1 MPRAVLL
8 IVLLALAGT
17 VSAQSEV
24 PVRNHPRQV
33 FLLRNAGAGG
43 DRLVFLDLLTG
54 DQTELDA
61 AGDDY
66 TIVGGGVMYLDRT
79 TNRVMLANPD
89 GRSAE
94 HPFVQL
100 EGDARRID
108 WVIGGSKIAWTLTS
122 GAPTALVT
130 ATWVANL
137 DGSERRQV
145 FTDGPRESIRAYPVA
160 FDSAGTILYMDYQP
174 DIIGDITPFRQY
186 AGLFS
191 VDLTSGDV
199 TTLPGE
205 PGCFCGAGI
214 GAGRLVRLTLAAN
227 AAGFDVRLRDLE
239 RGSDRAVS
247 GLNLPEYTQ
256 GGDVLIAPDGRYAA
270 YALAQI
276 RGLGTPQQTLRTVI
290 AIVDLASGTQR
301 TLTQPADRLLRPIQ
315 WTEDNSALLL
325 VDPAQNVTLKASLSD
340 GSLDVV
346 ANAVYIGTLENP

>member
-1 MPRAVLL
+1 MPRTLL
-8 IVLLALAGT
+8 LVALLLLAGA

-24 PVRNHPRQV
+24 PARNHPRQV
-33 FLLRNAGAGG
+33 FLLRNAGTGG

-54 DQTELDA
+54 DQSELET
-61 AGDDY
+61 AGEDY
-66 TIVGGGVMYLDRT
+66 TIVGGSVMYLDRA
-79 TNRVMLANPD
+79 TNRVMLSTAD
-89 GRSAE
+89 GRAIE

-100 EGDARRID
+100 EGDARRVD

-122 GAPTALVT
+122 GAPTALIT
-130 ATWVANL
+130 TTWVANL
-137 DGSERRQV
+137 DGSERRQL
-145 FTDGPRESIRAYPVA
+145 FSDGPRESIRAYPVA

-191 VDLTSGDV
+191 LDLNTGEMM
-199 TTLPGE
+199 TLPGE

-227 AAGFDVRLRDLE
+227 STGFDVRMRDLE
-239 RGSDRAVS
+239 RGTDRAVP
-247 GLNLPEYTQ
+247 GLGLPEFTQ
-256 GGDVLIAPDGRYAA
+256 GGDVLISPDGRYAA

-276 RGLGTPQQTLRTVI
+276 RGLGTPSQSLRTVI
-290 AIVDLASGTQR
+290 ALVDLANGTQR
-301 TLTQPADRLLRPIQ
+301 ALTQPADRLLRPIQ

-325 VDPAQNVTLKASLSD
+325 VDPAQNVTLKASLRD